1 MNISN
6 SASRGFYV
14 ANMYDYKVFT
24 IDIYK
29 SEYNCC
35 KSKFLGFLLLAND
48 QYVCFAQDDSSS
60 RGPGQ
65 QNSTGT
71 DHTTS

>member
-6 SASRGFYV
+6 SASCGFYV
-14 ANMYDYKVFT
+14 ANMYDNNDFT
-24 IDIYK
+24 INIYK
-29 SEYNCC
+29 REYNFC
-35 KSKFLGFLLLAND
+35 KSEFLGFVLLAND
-48 QYVCFAQDDSSS
+48 QYLCFSQDDSSS